1 MNRTPATAQHAAKLA
16 DRLAKA
22 LAKAVAQAPTHSLSA
37 RLAEISAE
45 ATATAKAAKVAAD
58 YAEIIG
64 LSGYPTAAPIADA
77 FAFARKVG
85 ALAEQAERE
94 AREAGAL

>member
-1 MNRTPATAQHAAKLA
+1 MNRTAANAQHAAKLA

-45 ATATAKAAKVAAD
+45 ATATAKAAKIAAD
-58 YAEIIG
+58 YAKLATSPEGHAEAVNHAIIC
-64 LSGYPTAAPIADA
+64 
-77 FAFARKVG
+77 ARKVS
-85 ALAEQAERE
+85 ALGEQAERE

>member
-16 DRLAKA
+16 ANLAKA
-22 LAKAVAQAPTHSLSA
+22 LAKAVDLTPCA
-37 RLAEISAE
+37 RARRLSAE
-45 ATATAKAAKVAAD
+45 ATATAKAAKIAAD

-77 FAFARKVG
+77 FALARKVS
-85 ALAEQAERE
+85 ALGEQAERE